1 MSLLAIASQPSEIRE
16 LADPAEPPRWS
27 PAPFQFSLGTLL
39 VVMTFFAV
47 GTALTTADRGLGAW
61 FFVVV
66 GLTLM
71 RTFVEC
77 RRHFSD
83 GQTVL
88 VSRKLLAFAVS
99 FGYTFLAF
107 FSAMIVFS
115 VLSML
120 GVAIA
125 IMAHLIAAFL
135 GGQTV
140 GMITMASVSFSLM
153 VGAALV
159 AARTFYSLYWQ
170 TILPRTT
177 LDPPTP
183 RHPAPQIYA
192 AQ

>member
-1 MSLLAIASQPSEIRE
+1 MALAPY
-16 LADPAEPPRWS
+16 
-27 PAPFQFSLGTLL
+27 QFSLSTLL
-39 VVMTFFAV
+39 VVMAFFAV
-47 GTALTTADRGLGAW
+47 GTALTTADRGLGGW
-61 FFVVV
+61 FFVVI

-77 RRHFSD
+77 RRLLCD
-83 GQTVL
+83 GRVL
-88 VSRKLLAFAVS
+88 LMSRKLLAFAVS

-115 VLSML
+115 VLSMIAFA
-120 GVAIA
+120 VASVA
-125 IMAHLIAAFL
+125 QLIGEFL

-140 GMITMASVSFSLM
+140 GLLTISVVGFGLM
-153 VGAALV
+153 LGAALV

-177 LDPPTP
+177 LDPLTP
-183 RHPAPQIYA
+183 RHLAPEINT